1 MVRLLRAP
9 LGFQPQGAML
19 ADIDMG
25 EVEPQGDVSLGKN
38 KAMIDALRNIPGVTA
53 VGTLSKPP
61 FTGGIR
67 GIPVFPPGTTEFT
80 LNNSVLTPYRFTISP
95 GYLEAAGT
103 RLLDGRD
110 VSWRDTAKTPY
121 VAIVNETFSRK
132 MWGDALAIGQR
143 FIFLDHLREVVGVAE
158 NGKYH
163 HMQEPPQSVVF
174 LPLSQSEQWFGAFVV
189 RSSRAQHERAA
200 VLGRTLR

>member
-1 MVRLLRAP
+1 PADSTPLRRWALRDLLLGAQIVICTLLVSASLVAVRGMVRLLRAP

-25 EVEPQGDVSLGKN
+25 ELEPQGDVSLGKN

-53 VGTLSKPP
+53 VGILSKPP

-80 LNNSVLTPYRFTISP
+80 LNNSVLAPYRFTISP

-110 VSWRDTAKTPY
+110 VSWRDTTTTPY
-121 VAIVNETFSRK
+121 VAIVNETFARK
-132 MWGDALAIGQR
+132 MWGDTPAIGQR
-143 FIFLDHLREVVGVAE
+143 FILLGHLREVVGVAE
-158 NGKYH
+158 DGKYH
-163 HMQEPPQSVVF
+163 EMQ
-174 LPLSQSEQWFGAFVV
+174 
-189 RSSRAQHERAA
+189 
-200 VLGRTLR
+200 